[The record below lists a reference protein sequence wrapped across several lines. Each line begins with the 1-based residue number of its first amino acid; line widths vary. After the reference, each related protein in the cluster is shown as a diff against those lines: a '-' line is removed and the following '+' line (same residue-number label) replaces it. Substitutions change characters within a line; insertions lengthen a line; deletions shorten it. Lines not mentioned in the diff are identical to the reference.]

1 MLDETVDSLKI
12 IAHENLIGEK
22 VLVSK
27 ALLAALLLESGNVR
41 LKEQVISDSSILD
54 ESSNPL
60 DLQKFNR

>member
-1 MLDETVDSLKI
+1 MLDETIDSLKI

-27 ALLAALLLESGNVR
+27 ALLAALLLESGNMR